1 MKQEKIEY
9 AKRKFINMANQRHI
23 TLSMK
28 DVDEFIIEYIRY
40 EKHKDLSILLKSM
53 RKKIELYRVVCSL
66 LSQLK
71 TEEQ

>member
-9 AKRKFINMANQRHI
+9 AKRKFINMANQRRI

-71 TEEQ
+71 TEDQ